1 MTMTDRQIQEQVM
14 QLQRADTP
22 IRVSRLLGVDLDEAS
37 LIVPLDT
44 SQVVQRL

>member
-1 MTMTDRQIQEQVM
+1 M
-14 QLQRADTP
+14 P